1 MSVLVPILKQGLWQ
15 RPHVPEEVPEELQGH
30 LSQEDYQ
37 QVKGE
42 LDQLVQRAAKAR
54 RFALIRGLVLFLVFL
69 AAAIPFMVFGALGT
83 VLDSV
88 MNFRLFVI
96 SAAFGFC
103 SIPCAFSAYHAATV
117 PLSRCKGPTNMPNST
132 FNQLHRQYPG
142 IHWQYLEGTE
152 SDESNVVV
160 AAFQATLVAADSEA
174 GTN

>member
-1 MSVLVPILKQGLWQ
+1 MQHIYIYILYISHYLRVFQYFSMKTRFLTRVYGCQ
-15 RPHVPEEVPEELQGH
+15 
-30 LSQEDYQ
+30 LSKHCQADE
-37 QVKGE
+37 
-42 LDQLVQRAAKAR
+42 
-54 RFALIRGLVLFLVFL
+54 IRGLVLFLVFL